1 MYQEMVGL
9 AFQTFSSCLLAVVF
23 FYLYKNSKIK
33 CFFYFSMSSFVF
45 TLKFLSIV
53 VIEGILNYIFGEV
66 MNYILTL
73 FAIILLFTGAYNF
86 IKNKITKSQ
95 KYISGILIS
104 IILIIGYM
112 ISCLNLYDRFLY
124 LVFGFLMV
132 IISCGVFCYFK
143 NCIIGKYITG
153 LSGFFLGGIYIIDFF
168 ADLFWCDNLIWYLIH
183 SIVFLLIGIG
193 MVICYYEI
201 SQIRLAKVEERNRQ
215 LVEALPDGICIHV
228 NGEILYMNSAL
239 GELIG
244 IDNPEEF
251 IGEKVLDIIH
261 EEYNKRI
268 KKHLVSMKKGQQP
281 RIIEEKIIRNDGQV
295 INIEVC
301 DTFYEYDG
309 KLGIL
314 SIIRD
319 ISERKRA
326 EELQRRVEEEE
337 RNLKEAKEYERLRNE
352 FFANLSHEFK
362 TPLNLIFCTVQLLK
376 VKLAND
382 EEKINQYIKILN
394 QNGYRLLRL
403 INNLIDITKID
414 ANYFDIDL
422 QNCNIVSIVEEITLS
437 VAQYIENKN
446 IEIIFDTD
454 IEEKVM
460 ACDPDKIE
468 RIILNLLSNSIKF
481 TKSGGSITVNTYD
494 KGESIIISMKDTGIG
509 IPKEKL
515 NVIFNRFA
523 QVDKSTTR
531 NHEGSG
537 IGLSLV
543 KSLVEMHE
551 GTIEVKSEYGKG
563 TEFIIE
569 LPVKL
574 LNEETKV
581 EKNNNINQDKVERI
595 NIEFSDIYE

>member
-1 MYQEMVGL
+1 
-9 AFQTFSSCLLAVVF
+9 
-23 FYLYKNSKIK
+23 
-33 CFFYFSMSSFVF
+33 
-45 TLKFLSIV
+45 
-53 VIEGILNYIFGEV
+53 